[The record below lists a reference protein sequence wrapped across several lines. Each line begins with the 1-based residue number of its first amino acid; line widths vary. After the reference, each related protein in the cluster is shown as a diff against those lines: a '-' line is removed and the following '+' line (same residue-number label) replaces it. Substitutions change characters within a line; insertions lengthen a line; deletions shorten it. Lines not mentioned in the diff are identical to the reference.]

1 MAKLSAEYFSH
12 DTDASQDE
20 KIIYLESLF
29 GDSGYA
35 WFFKMLETLGRSNN
49 FEIEWNELKCGV
61 LARKF
66 NTTQQEFNKF
76 IVAATNPDVR
86 AFVIEN
92 GRLYS
97 PGLKNRLEKML
108 ERRRKEAERIAE
120 KRAKYSVDATKS
132 SVAPT
137 STQSKVKESKVKESK
152 EESKNAHDAAENSA
166 DSEPKKNVSPQVP
179 AAPPQKGWMPVDAA
193 AAILTD
199 VIAQAEQW
207 MAKNPDQCRL
217 WVEIARFDGDIK
229 QETAKFFSHYWRE
242 TGQHHKCRTE
252 PIRFFCDGFPGWLIN
267 AKAFNRQTP
276 GSYAP
281 TTPNGPPQ
289 RATIMHYQ
297 NGRPAL
303 KEKQKF

>member
-120 KRAKYSVDATKS
+120 KRAKYSVAATKTEVDATRG
-132 SVAPT
+132 
-137 STQSKVKESKVKESK
+137 QSKVKESKVKESK
-152 EESKNAHDAAENSA
+152 EERENARDAAENSA

-179 AAPPQKGWMPVDAA
+179 AAPPQNGWMPVDPAA
-193 AAILTD
+193 EIEAMRSDDLCRERFFTVERLPLENYDAYLD
-199 VIAQAEQW
+199 KFLAKVKSEQHGHNNR
-207 MAKNPDQCRL
+207 KDFRSH
-217 WVEIARFDGDIK
+217 
-229 QETAKFFSHYWRE
+229 FFSWSRLHSAN
-242 TGQHHKCRTE
+242 HA
-252 PIRFFCDGFPGWLIN
+252 P
-267 AKAFNRQTP
+267 AKSTT
-276 GSYAP
+276 P

-289 RATIMHYQ
+289 RATIMRYQ